1 MSEPAE
7 PIDIHTTAGKIAD
20 LRRRVDE
27 AVHAGSARAVEKQ
40 HAKGKLTARERV
52 ELLLDEGS
60 FVELDEFA
68 RHRSTNFGIEANRP
82 YGDGVV
88 TGYGTVDGRPI
99 CVYSQDF
106 TIFGGSL
113 GEVYGE
119 KIVKVMDLALKTGC
133 PIVGINDGGGARIQ
147 EGVVALGLFA
157 EIFRRNVHASGVI
170 PQISLIVGP
179 CAGGAVYSPA
189 ITDFTVMVDQTSH
202 MFITGPDV
210 IKTVTGEDVGF
221 EELGG
226 ARTHN
231 TTSGVA
237 HHLAGDEKDAIEYV
251 KALLSH
257 LPSNNLAEA
266 PIFPEE
272 ADLAVSDTDLELD
285 ALIPDSANQPY
296 DMHTVIEH
304 VLDDGEFLETQALF
318 APNIVTGFGRVEGR
332 PVGVVANQPLQ
343 FAGCLDINASEK
355 AARFVRTCDA
365 FNVPV
370 LTFVDVPGFLPG
382 TDQEYN
388 GIIRRGA
395 KLIYAYAEAT
405 VPLITVITRK
415 AFGGAYDVMGSKHLG
430 ADLNLA
436 WPTAQIAVM
445 GAQGAVNILHRRA
458 ITAIEDPEEAEA
470 TRARL
475 IGEYE
480 DTLLNPYIAAERG
493 YVDAV
498 VLPSETR
505 GHIVKGL
512 RQLASKRESLP
523 PKKHGN
529 IPL

>member
-1 MSEPAE
+1 MSEPEAH
-7 PIDIHTTAGKIAD
+7 ITTTAGKLAD
-20 LRRRVDE
+20 LQRRIEE
-27 AVHAGSARAVEKQ
+27 ATHAGSARAVEKQ

-68 RHRSTNFGIEANRP
+68 RHRSTNFGLEKNRP

-88 TGYGTVDGRPI
+88 TGYGTVDGRTV

-119 KIVKVMDLALKTGC
+119 KIVKVMDFALKNGC
-133 PIVGINDGGGARIQ
+133 PVVGINDGGGARIQ
-147 EGVVALGLFA
+147 EGVAALGLFA

-231 TTSGVA
+231 STSGVA
-237 HHLAGDEKDAIEYV
+237 HHMAGDEKDAIEYV
-251 KALLSH
+251 KALLSY
-257 LPSNNLAEA
+257 LPSNNLSEPPA
-266 PIFPEE
+266 FPEE
-272 ADLAVSDTDLELD
+272 ADLETSEYDRELD
-285 ALIPDSANQPY
+285 TLIPDSANQPY
-296 DMHTVIEH
+296 DMHTAIEH

-318 APNIVTGFGRVEGR
+318 APNMVTGFGRVEGHA
-332 PVGVVANQPLQ
+332 VGIVANQPMQ
-343 FAGCLDINASEK
+343 FAGTLDIDASEK

-382 TDQEYN
+382 TDQEWD

-445 GAQGAVNILHRRA
+445 GAQGAVNILHRRTLA
-458 ITAIEDPEEAEA
+458 AIEDQDAQD
-470 TRARL
+470 ARRQEL
-475 IGEYE
+475 IQEYE
-480 DTLLNPYIAAERG
+480 DALLNPYVAAERG

-498 VLPSETR
+498 IMPSETR
-505 GHIVKGL
+505 RHIVRGL
-512 RQLASKRESLP
+512 RTLRNKRESLP